1 MYTVTKNTK
10 LTSIVLMFI
19 GLVALGYGFIQGAGH
34 YTDEEVNHQIEA
46 FANDLQLYMV
56 DYNDAHHSVE
66 EDHFVPLFHKI
77 EEEFHLHFTNDEMME
92 ARDFEHVIHAIHQ
105 SSGKL
110 IVSGMG
116 KSGIIGKKI
125 AATLASTGTPSFFL
139 HPGEAY
145 HGDLGM
151 IEHNDIV
158 LLISNSGETDEI
170 LKLIP
175 FLKYQKNCTI
185 SMSGNEEST
194 LAKNTKYHLNISV
207 EKEACPLLLAPTS
220 STTATLVMGDA
231 IAVTL
236 MKLRDFKEEN
246 FAKFH
251 PGGSLGRRLLTTVG
265 DVMKKQ
271 ELPTISSNA
280 TIKKVIQNITE
291 GKLGLVV
298 VLEEHKIKGIITDG
312 DIRRAMESQEKEF
325 FSLKAKDLMSTDPKL
340 IDVHEKLITAS
351 TIMSKNKINSL
362 LVVNTNNDFVGVVQM
377 YDLGL

>member
-1 MYTVTKNTK
+1 MEIKK
-10 LTSIVLMFI
+10 L
-19 GLVALGYGFIQGAGH
+19 AQ
-34 YTDEEVNHQIEA
+34 EVFEIEA
-46 FANDLQLYMV
+46 KEIANLSHRLTD
-56 DYNDAHHSVE
+56 
-66 EDHFVPLFHKI
+66 
-77 EEEFHLHFTNDEMME
+77 
-92 ARDFEHVIHAIHQ
+92 DFEKSINAILE

-151 IEHNDIV
+151 IEENDIV
-158 LLISNSGETDEI
+158 LLISNSGETDEV

-175 FLKYQKNCTI
+175 FLKHQKNCTI
-185 SMSGNEEST
+185 SMSGNDNST
-194 LAKNTKYHLNISV
+194 LAKNTNYHLNIAV
-207 EKEACPLLLAPTS
+207 EKEACPLFLAPTS

-231 IAVTL
+231 LAVTL

-265 DVMKKQ
+265 DVMKKH
-271 ELPTISSNA
+271 ELPITNSNA
-280 TIKKVIQNITE
+280 TIKEVIQRITE

-298 VLEEHKIKGIITDG
+298 ISDENGINGVITDG
-312 DIRRAMESQEKEF
+312 DIRRAMESREKEF
-325 FSLKAKDLMSTDPKL
+325 FGLLAKDLMSHYPKL
-340 IDVHEKLITAS
+340 IDESEKLITAS
-351 TIMSKNKINSL
+351 TIMSENKINSL
-362 LVVNTNNDFVGVVQM
+362 LVVNAVNDFVGVVQM

>member
-1 MYTVTKNTK
+1 MDIKK
-10 LTSIVLMFI
+10 LAQEVFEIESKEIANLSKR
-19 GLVALGYGFIQGAGH
+19 L
-34 YTDEEVNHQIEA
+34 TD
-46 FANDLQLYMV
+46 
-56 DYNDAHHSVE
+56 
-66 EDHFVPLFHKI
+66 
-77 EEEFHLHFTNDEMME
+77 
-92 ARDFEHVIHAIHQ
+92 DFEKAINAILQ

-151 IEHNDIV
+151 IEENDIV
-158 LLISNSGETDEI
+158 LLISNSGETDEV

-175 FLKYQKNCTI
+175 FLKHQKNCTI
-185 SMSGNEEST
+185 SMSGNDDST
-194 LAKNTKYHLNISV
+194 LAKNTNYHLNIAV
-207 EKEACPLLLAPTS
+207 DKEACPLFLAPTS

-231 IAVTL
+231 LAVTL

-265 DVMKKQ
+265 DVMKKKN
-271 ELPTISSNA
+271 LPIISSQA
-280 TIKKVIQNITE
+280 TIKEVIQRISE

-298 VLEEHKIKGIITDG
+298 IIDNNKIIGIITDG
-312 DIRRAMESQEKEF
+312 DIRRAMESREKDF
-325 FSLKAKDLMSTDPKL
+325 FNLKAEDLMSNHPKL
-340 IDVHEKLITAS
+340 IYETDKLISAS
-351 TIMSKNKINSL
+351 NIMSQHKINSL
-362 LVVNTNNDFVGVVQM
+362 LVVNESNDLVGVVQV
-377 YDLGL
+377 YDLGV

>member
-1 MYTVTKNTK
+1 MEIKK
-10 LTSIVLMFI
+10 L
-19 GLVALGYGFIQGAGH
+19 AQ
-34 YTDEEVNHQIEA
+34 EVFEIEA
-46 FANDLQLYMV
+46 KEIANLSHRLTD
-56 DYNDAHHSVE
+56 
-66 EDHFVPLFHKI
+66 
-77 EEEFHLHFTNDEMME
+77 
-92 ARDFEHVIHAIHQ
+92 DFEKSINAILE

-151 IEHNDIV
+151 IEENDVV
-158 LLISNSGETDEI
+158 LLISNSGETDEV

-175 FLKYQKNCTI
+175 FLKHQKNCTI
-185 SMSGNEEST
+185 SMSGNNDST
-194 LAKNTKYHLNISV
+194 LAKNTNYHLNIAV
-207 EKEACPLLLAPTS
+207 EKEACPLFLAPTS

-231 IAVTL
+231 LAVTL

-265 DVMKKQ
+265 DVMKKH
-271 ELPTISSNA
+271 ELPITNSNA
-280 TIKKVIQNITE
+280 TIKEVIQRITE

-298 VLEEHKIKGIITDG
+298 VTDENGINGVITDG
-312 DIRRAMESQEKEF
+312 DIRRAMESKEKEF
-325 FSLKAKDLMSTDPKL
+325 FGLLAKDLMSHYPKL
-340 IDVHEKLITAS
+340 IDESEKLITAS
-351 TIMSKNKINSL
+351 TIMSENKINSL
-362 LVVNTNNDFVGVVQM
+362 LVVNAMNDFVGVVQM
-377 YDLGL
+377 YDLGV

>member
-1 MYTVTKNTK
+1 MEIKK
-10 LTSIVLMFI
+10 L
-19 GLVALGYGFIQGAGH
+19 AQ
-34 YTDEEVNHQIEA
+34 EVFEIEA
-46 FANDLQLYMV
+46 KEIANLSHRLTD
-56 DYNDAHHSVE
+56 
-66 EDHFVPLFHKI
+66 
-77 EEEFHLHFTNDEMME
+77 
-92 ARDFEHVIHAIHQ
+92 DFEKSINAILE

-151 IEHNDIV
+151 IEENDIV
-158 LLISNSGETDEI
+158 LLISNSGETDEV

-175 FLKYQKNCTI
+175 FLKHQKNCTI
-185 SMSGNEEST
+185 SMSGNNDST
-194 LAKNTKYHLNISV
+194 LAKNTNYHLNIAV
-207 EKEACPLLLAPTS
+207 EKEACPLFLAPTS

-231 IAVTL
+231 LAVTL

-265 DVMKKQ
+265 DVMKKH
-271 ELPTISSNA
+271 ELPITNSNA
-280 TIKKVIQNITE
+280 TIKEVIQRITE

-298 VLEEHKIKGIITDG
+298 VTDENGINGVITDG
-312 DIRRAMESQEKEF
+312 DIRRAMESREKEF
-325 FSLKAKDLMSTDPKL
+325 FGLLAKNLMSLHPKV
-340 IDVHEKLITAS
+340 IDESEKLITAS
-351 TIMSKNKINSL
+351 AIMSENKINSL
-362 LVVNTNNDFVGVVQM
+362 LVVNAMNDFVGVVQM

>member
-1 MYTVTKNTK
+1 MDIKK
-10 LTSIVLMFI
+10 LAQEVFEIESKEIANLSKR
-19 GLVALGYGFIQGAGH
+19 L
-34 YTDEEVNHQIEA
+34 TD
-46 FANDLQLYMV
+46 
-56 DYNDAHHSVE
+56 
-66 EDHFVPLFHKI
+66 
-77 EEEFHLHFTNDEMME
+77 
-92 ARDFEHVIHAIHQ
+92 DFEKAINAILQ

-151 IEHNDIV
+151 IEENDIV
-158 LLISNSGETDEI
+158 LLISNSGETDEV

-185 SMSGNEEST
+185 SMSGNDDST
-194 LAKNTKYHLNISV
+194 LAKNTNYHLNIAV
-207 EKEACPLLLAPTS
+207 DKEACPLFLAPTS

-231 IAVTL
+231 LAVTL

-251 PGGSLGRRLLTTVG
+251 PGGRLGRRLLTTVG
-265 DVMKKQ
+265 DVMKKKN
-271 ELPTISSNA
+271 LPIISSQA
-280 TIKKVIQNITE
+280 TIKEVIQRISE

-298 VLEEHKIKGIITDG
+298 IIDNNKIMGIITDG
-312 DIRRAMESQEKEF
+312 DIRRTMESREKDF
-325 FSLKAKDLMSTDPKL
+325 LNLKAEDLMSNHPKL
-340 IDVHEKLITAS
+340 IYESDKLISAS
-351 TIMSKNKINSL
+351 NIMSQHKINSL
-362 LVVNTNNDFVGVVQM
+362 LVVNESNDLVGVVQV
-377 YDLGL
+377 YDLGV